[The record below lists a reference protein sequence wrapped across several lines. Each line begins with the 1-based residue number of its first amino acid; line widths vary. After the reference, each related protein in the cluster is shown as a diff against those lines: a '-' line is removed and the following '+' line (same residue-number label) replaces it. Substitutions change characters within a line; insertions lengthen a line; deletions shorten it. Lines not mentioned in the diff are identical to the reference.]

1 MASGSKV
8 RKRTAIAIEDAAVTP
23 SFRADTFDN
32 IKLDAWLVAACTYLG
47 IRSPTAVQSSCIPP
61 ILSGR
66 DCIGC
71 AQTGSGKTAAFA
83 LPILQSL
90 AADPYGIFALVL
102 TPTRELAIQ
111 IADQFKAFGAHIS
124 IRVSVVVGGMDMV
137 EQGLQLAQKPHVVV
151 GTPGRIADHIK
162 STDLSLKRARFL
174 VMDEA
179 DRLLA
184 PSFQPDLE
192 TIFSSLPAKRQTL
205 VFSATLTDTLQQ
217 LRAITNSNCFF
228 WSEVTKTAT
237 VSTLDQRYVFIP
249 AKVRDTYLVHLVDLF
264 YAGES
269 KTVLIF
275 TSTCRS
281 CQVLTELLRRLEYP
295 CVSMHSFMSQSER
308 IAALAKFKSSLIK
321 VLVCTDVGSRGLDIP
336 RVGVVVNYNVPSC
349 PKDYVHRVGR
359 TARAGLCG
367 RAVTLVSQFDV
378 KRLQAIEEHIGSK
391 MEKLDVEEGVA
402 LKSLQTVSITRR
414 EVEVRLT
421 ESEFGERQR
430 INREK
435 RKLLE
440 EAVREQDERERKR
453 EKRSD
458 SIET

>member
-1 MASGSKV
+1 MASKSKA
-8 RKRTAIAIEDAAVTP
+8 RKRAVTRTKDSVTP
-23 SFRADTFDN
+23 SVRADTFSSL
-32 IKLDAWLVAACTYLG
+32 KLDQWLVGGCSYLG
-47 IRSPTAVQSSCIPP
+47 IHSPTAVQTSCIPP
-61 ILSGR
+61 ILDGR

-83 LPILQSL
+83 LPILQIL
-90 AADPYGIFALVL
+90 ATDPYGIFAVVL

-111 IADQFKAFGAHIS
+111 IADQFKVFGAHIS
-124 IRVSVVVGGMDMV
+124 IRVAVVVGGMDMV
-137 EQGLQLAQKPHVVV
+137 EQGLLLANKPHIVI

-184 PSFQPDLE
+184 PSFHPDLE
-192 TIFSSLPAKRQTL
+192 TVFSSLPPKRQTL
-205 VFSATLTDTLQQ
+205 VFSATLTDTLQE

-228 WSEVTKTAT
+228 WAEVTETAT
-237 VSTLDQRYVFIP
+237 VSTLDQRYVFMP
-249 AKVRDTYLVHLVDLF
+249 AKVRDTYFVHLVEQF
-264 YAGES
+264 YATES
-269 KTVLIF
+269 KTVLVF

-281 CQVLTELLRRLEYP
+281 CQALTELLRKLDYP
-295 CVSMHSFMSQSER
+295 CVSLHSFMSQSER
-308 IAALAKFKSSLIK
+308 MAALAKFKSSLIK

-336 RVGVVVNYNVPSC
+336 RVGVVVNYNVPAC

-378 KRLQAIEEHIGSK
+378 KRLQAIEAHTSSR
-391 MEKLDVEEGVA
+391 MEKLEVEEGVA
-402 LKSLQTVSITRR
+402 LKRLQTVSVARR
-414 EVEVRLT
+414 EVELRLT

-430 INREK
+430 VNRAK

-440 EAVREQDERERKR
+440 EAVREQESKR
-453 EKRSD
+453 EKSD
-458 SIET
+458 SIDT